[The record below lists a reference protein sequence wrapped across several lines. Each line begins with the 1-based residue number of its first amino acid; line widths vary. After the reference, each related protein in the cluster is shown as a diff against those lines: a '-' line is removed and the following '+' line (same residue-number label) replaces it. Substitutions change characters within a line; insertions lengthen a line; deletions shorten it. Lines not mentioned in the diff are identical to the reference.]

1 MAQFDV
7 YENPDLTGRE
17 EIPYLLD
24 VQSDLLGSLSTRVV
38 VPLVAKRFAGNVAL
52 RLNPQF
58 RIRNVAV
65 VMSTPEL
72 AGIPAKMLSK
82 NVTNLASKRDEIIGA
97 LDMVFTG
104 I

>member
-7 YENPDLTGRE
+7 YENPDPAGRE

-24 VQSDLLGSLSTRVV
+24 VQSELLESLSTRVV
-38 VPLVAKRFAGNVAL
+38 VPLVAKRFAGSVAL

-72 AGIPAKMLSK
+72 AGIPAKILSK